1 MHDEAVRAVEELT
14 IKSMELKQVK
24 DDQYSPVTLHR
35 VYSDP
40 RPEAVGIKSLTGIMD
55 FLESNVDKMDMSRL
69 MLHIVDHTKVKI
81 ITDVCGESNKRNTV
95 LVANL
100 DGLDSFPFERFLEQ
114 ETFIIKLRSMFG
126 TTEDLESII
135 RYTSKIDDESAI
147 RTEDNGITQNINMKK
162 GLSGVKTERDT
173 VPSLVT
179 LRPYR
184 TFPEAEQPKSE
195 FLFRMK
201 NIEGV
206 VTCALF
212 DADGGAWRN
221 QARLNIAAFFTASE
235 IEIPIIS

>member
-1 MHDEAVRAVEELT
+1 MNDEAVKSIEELT
-14 IKSMELKQVK
+14 IKSLELVTVK
-24 DDQYSPVTLHR
+24 EDQYSPVILHR

-69 MLHIVDHTKVKI
+69 MLHIVDHTKVRI
-81 ITDVCGESNKRNTV
+81 ITDVCGESNSRNTV
-95 LVANL
+95 LVADL
-100 DGLDSFPFERFLEQ
+100 DGLSPFPFEKYLEQ
-114 ETFIIKLRSMFG
+114 ENFIIKLRSMFG
-126 TTEDLESII
+126 STEDLESII

-147 RTEDNGITQNINMKK
+147 RTEDNGITQNINIKK
-162 GLSGVKTERDT
+162 GLTGVKTERDT

-195 FLFRMK
+195 FLFRMT

-212 DADGGAWRN
+212 DADGGAWKN
-221 QARLNIAAFFTASE
+221 QARLNIAAFFEASN
-235 IEIPIIS
+235 IKISIIS

>member
-1 MHDEAVRAVEELT
+1 MNDEAVKSIEELT
-14 IKSMELKQVK
+14 IKSMELKTVK
-24 DDQYSPVTLHR
+24 DDQYSPVALHR

-40 RPEAVGIKSLTGIMD
+40 RPEPVGIKSLTGIMD
-55 FLESNVDKMDMSRL
+55 FLESNVDKMDTSRL
-69 MLHIVDHTKVKI
+69 MLHIVDHTKVRI

-95 LVANL
+95 LVADL
-100 DGLDSFPFERFLEQ
+100 DGLTPFPFERFMDQ

-126 TTEDLESII
+126 STEDLESII
-135 RYTSKIDDESAI
+135 KYTSKIDDESAI
-147 RTEDNGITQNINMKK
+147 RTEDDGITQNINMKK
-162 GLSGVKTERDT
+162 GLTGVKTERDT

-201 NIEGV
+201 SIEGI

-221 QARLNIAAFFTASE
+221 QARLNIAAYFEASD
-235 IEIPIIS
+235 IKIPVIS